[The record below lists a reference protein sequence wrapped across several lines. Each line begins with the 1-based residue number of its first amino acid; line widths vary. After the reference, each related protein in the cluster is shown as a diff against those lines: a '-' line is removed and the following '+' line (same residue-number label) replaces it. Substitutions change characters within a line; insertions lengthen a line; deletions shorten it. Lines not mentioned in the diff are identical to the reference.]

1 MRSYC
6 GKINENLLGQELT
19 IMGWVSTIRNLGGL
33 LFCDIRDRSG
43 IVQISFPKIDQLL
56 QIGQQLKPEF
66 VVKVIGKVAM
76 RPQANLE
83 IPSGKVELIVDS
95 IEILNTADVLPIIV
109 NDRTVNEEAR
119 LKYRILDLRGD
130 FMQHNLRVRH
140 EVSQIIRNYLSS
152 EDFME
157 IETPF
162 LTRSTP
168 EGARD
173 FLVPSRMHPRAFYA
187 LPQSPQLFKQLLM
200 VANFDRYFQIVRCF
214 RDEDLRGDRQPEF
227 TQVDIETSFL
237 SAEEIREFASEMIK
251 KVFLQILKI
260 DLGEIPTM
268 LYDDA
273 MYYYGC
279 DKPDLRFDMKFIEL
293 KDLFTNSALE
303 QLALAAKSDNARVI
317 GLKLENQDLS
327 RKELDEISKS
337 MGRPLFYIKI
347 KDINDLNEGY
357 SSSIGKF
364 LTPEIMTQIITRCNL
379 KNNDTLLFTA
389 GKTSEISQ
397 AMCNLRLSLAE
408 KFNLYTKDWA
418 TVWIVDF
425 PMFEYDEA
433 ENKYNACH
441 HPFTSPKFG
450 EIDSLNPLNNLA
462 NAYDLVINGTEA
474 GGGSVRLHNMD
485 LQKQVFEIIGLSPEQ
500 AKDKFGF
507 LLDNLRYGAPPHGG
521 IAFGLDRLVT
531 LLCGCKHIRD
541 VIAFPKTNT
550 GQCLLTN
557 APNEI

>member
-6 GKINENLLGQELT
+6 GKINESLLGQELT

-43 IVQISFPKIDQLL
+43 IVQISFPKVDKLL

-173 FLVPSRMHPRAFYA
+173 FLVPSRMHPGAFYA

-237 SAEEIREFASEMIK
+237 SAEEIREFASQMIK

-268 LYDDA
+268 LYHDA

-303 QLALAAKSDNARVI
+303 QLALAAKSDNSRII

-364 LTPEIMTQIITRCNL
+364 LNPEIMAQIVTRCEL

-450 EIDSLNPLNNLA
+450 KIDSLNPLNNLA

-474 GGGSVRLHNMD
+474 GGGSVRIHNMD
-485 LQKQVFEIIGLSPEQ
+485 LQQQVFEIIGLSPEQ

-557 APNEI
+557 APNVV